1 MPDDL
6 SRKLRRLGVSKGARR
21 LKPAPPV
28 KPESTQPPLPPSQKD
43 EDHFS
48 TAHDEH
54 QAPLTFEEIFPGGQ
68 SLDTAAGPCFVI
80 DHVLPLTHQ
89 HGKHRIGDLI
99 EVDLTLMG
107 QLVSDPRL
115 GDFKPTDLL
124 FLDIETRGLM
134 QSGAEVI
141 QIGLGFLEENSFVV
155 RLLFARDLSEEGALL
170 AEVDRLVSRHPV
182 LVTFNGKSFDLRFL
196 DGRAIMNRLFYAG
209 GDLIEQP
216 HIDLLGPARRL
227 WRHLPSVALS
237 KLDAQILQVRRS
249 GHDIPGWQVP
259 VLYNRYLVDRD
270 PRPLKGILEH
280 NRYDILAMVSL
291 LIELQSIW
299 SRPEQLD
306 DDDLLFNLA
315 RQQVATG
322 QDRTAEQLFQQLV
335 KRQKEPQQRI
345 ILLKEYTLF
354 LKRRERRAEAVPFWQ
369 EMVTL
374 EEHSIF
380 PHIELAKYYEWHQ
393 IELQTAAEWAAHAY
407 QIVISQRFVDEIV
420 KQEVEHRLI
429 RLSQKRSK
437 T

>member
-1 MPDDL
+1 MSDDL

-28 KPESTQPPLPPSQKD
+28 KPEKAEPNGPQEE
-43 EDHFS
+43 EDGFHAADDP
-48 TAHDEH
+48 TTT
-54 QAPLTFEEIFPGGQ
+54 LTFEEIFPGGQ
-68 SLDTAAGPCFVI
+68 SLETAAGSCFVI
-80 DHVLPLTHQ
+80 DHVLPLTHE
-89 HGKHRIGDLI
+89 HGKHRIGHLF
-99 EVDLTLMG
+99 EVDLALMA

-115 GDFKPTDLL
+115 ANFKPADLL

-134 QSGAEVI
+134 QAGAEVI
-141 QIGLGFLEENSFVV
+141 QIGLGFLEEKSLVV

-170 AEVDRLVSRHPV
+170 AEVDRLVSQHPV

-280 NRYDILAMVSL
+280 NRYDILAMVTL

-299 SRPEQLD
+299 SQPERLED
-306 DDDLLFNLA
+306 NDLLFNLA

-322 QDRTAEQLFQQLV
+322 RHQTAEQLFQQLV
-335 KRQKEPQQRI
+335 KRQTEPQRRI
-345 ILLKEYTLF
+345 SLLKEYTLF
-354 LKRRERRAEAVPFWQ
+354 LKRLERRAEAVPLWQ
-369 EMVTL
+369 EMTTL
-374 EEHSIF
+374 EKESIF
-380 PHIELAKYYEWHQ
+380 SHIELAKYYEWHQ
-393 IELQTAAEWAAHAY
+393 IELRAAAEWAAHAY
-407 QIVISQRFVDEIV
+407 QIVISQRFVDETL
-420 KQEVEHRLI
+420 KQEVEHRLV
-429 RLSQKRSK
+429 RLAQKRNK
-437 T
+437 IE